1 MALAWR
7 SSCITDVGRVRS
19 NNEDAFLEKPEL
31 GLWLVADGMGGHA
44 AGDVASQIV
53 VGSLDDVLQ
62 VSSLSELSFVV
73 KSKLGYANRRIL
85 REAQERPGNVVMGA
99 TVIALIARDDACC
112 CLWAGDSRAYLLRA
126 RELSQLTRDHSVVE
140 SLIGSG
146 QLRREDASNHPQ
158 AEVITRAVG
167 AEDELNL
174 DEQCYNLEEG
184 DIILLCSDGLNKEMP
199 DQEIAQVLSENDYKS
214 AAAIL
219 IETSLERGAR
229 DNVTVAVV
237 EFLAEEDTTVS
248 L

>member
-19 NNEDAFLEKPEL
+19 NNEDAYLENSAL
-31 GLWLVADGMGGHA
+31 GLWIVADGMGGHA

-53 VGSLDDVLQ
+53 VGSFEDVLQ
-62 VSSLSELSFVV
+62 VASLSELSFVV
-73 KSKLGYANRRIL
+73 KSKLSDANSRIL
-85 REAQERPGNVVMGA
+85 QEARDRPDNAVMGA

-126 RELSQLTRDHSVVE
+126 RELSQLTRDHSIVE
-140 SLIGSG
+140 GLIGSG

-167 AEDELNL
+167 VEDELNL
-174 DEQCYNLEEG
+174 DEQCYNLEDG
-184 DIILLCSDGLNKEMP
+184 DTILLCSDGLNKEMQ
-199 DQEIAQVLSENDYKS
+199 DQEIAQVLSDNDYKS
-214 AAAIL
+214 AATIL
-219 IETSLERGAR
+219 IETTLERGAR

-237 EFLAEEDTTVS
+237 EFLAEEDTTVT

>member
-7 SSCITDVGRVRS
+7 SACITDVGRVRS

-53 VGSLDDVLQ
+53 VGSFDDVLQ

-73 KSKLGYANRRIL
+73 KSKLGDANRRIL

-112 CLWAGDSRAYLLRA
+112 CLWAGDSRAYLLRE

-184 DIILLCSDGLNKEMP
+184 DDGGSHDDVARP
-199 DQEIAQVLSENDYKS
+199 FPSFAQDL
-214 AAAIL
+214 AIGVAEL
-219 IETSLERGAR
+219 RFDDERKFLQGIDLEH
-229 DNVTVAVV
+229 VV
-237 EFLAEEDTTVS
+237 
-248 L
+248 

>member
-1 MALAWR
+1 MSLAWR
-7 SSCITDVGRVRS
+7 SSCITDVGRVRT
-19 NNEDAFLEKPEL
+19 NNEDAYLEKPEL
-31 GLWLVADGMGGHA
+31 GLWVVADGMGGHA

-53 VGSLDDVLQ
+53 VGSFDDVLQ

-73 KSKLGYANRRIL
+73 KSKLGDANRRIL
-85 REAQERPGNVVMGA
+85 HEAQERPGNVVMGA
-99 TVIALIARDDACC
+99 TVIALIAREDACC
-112 CLWAGDSRAYLLRA
+112 CLWAGDSRAYLLRE
-126 RELSQLTRDHSVVE
+126 RELSQLTRDHSIVE

-146 QLRREDASNHPQ
+146 ELRREDASNHPQ

>member
-19 NNEDAFLEKPEL
+19 NNEDAYLEKPKL

-62 VSSLSELSFVV
+62 VDSLQELSFVV
-73 KSKLGYANRRIL
+73 KSKLSDANRQIL
-85 REAQERPGNVVMGA
+85 SEARERPGNVVMGA
-99 TVIALIARDDACC
+99 TVVALIARDDVCC
-112 CLWAGDSRAYLLRA
+112 CLWAGDSRAYLLRE

-158 AEVITRAVG
+158 AEAITRAVG
-167 AEDELNL
+167 AEDALNL

-214 AAAIL
+214 AAALL
-219 IETSLERGAR
+219 IETSLDRGSR

-237 EFLAEEDTTVS
+237 EFFAEEDTTVTM
-248 L
+248 